1 MVLPCNSAREPISR
15 ILSCAVI
22 PLGAA
27 LPRTLISDL
36 PGGFGHCMQQ
46 PLKAPLHTR
55 STLAA
60 PGRHRTRVLLQTRAS
75 LPIWSCSVW
84 GLPCPRRYRRSGA
97 LLPHHFTLTP
107 ALEFTQRRAFPAS
120 RAHSGIAFPGS
131 PSRKRGS
138 RGGIF
143 SVALAV
149 HAPSSARPGRYP
161 AHCPAEFGLS
171 SPEEPSPKRD
181 PPAAT
186 AQSSCQPLVYSQS
199 RLPNAGAN
207 RGACASVS
215 PLLASLPAPSQ
226 FASAGPANPPALNP
240 RSSAS

>member
-1 MVLPCNSAREPISR
+1 MVSPGWEHSRPGLSSATPTTKTCRYHPKKPNPLLGDPGRWGPQYSAKGPVSR

-36 PGGFGHCMQQ
+36 PGGSGTC
-46 PLKAPLHTR
+46 LSRLG
-55 STLAA
+55 A
-60 PGRHRTRVLLQTRAS
+60 PGRCAAPPGSLADAS

-84 GLPCPRRYRRSGA
+84 GLPCPGPYGPSGA

-107 ALEFTQRRAFPAS
+107 ALGLAGRANP
-120 RAHSGIAFPGS
+120 SGSPGR

-149 HAPSSARPGRYP
+149 H
-161 AHCPAEFGLS
+161 
-171 SPEEPSPKRD
+171 EP
-181 PPAAT
+181 
-186 AQSSCQPLVYSQS
+186 
-199 RLPNAGAN
+199 
-207 RGACASVS
+207 
-215 PLLASLPAPSQ
+215 
-226 FASAGPANPPALNP
+226 
-240 RSSAS
+240 